1 MLAFKYNARLCNLLT
16 SFNHR
21 LAPLLII
28 SVVQNVPFLIC
39 CVLGGGARFSSFCT
53 EVPGPGNEDHPQLAS
68 LVNQQVNRAGLEG
81 LGLHDTKR
89 PGI

>member
-16 SFNHR
+16 SFNRR

-28 SVVQNVPFLIC
+28 SVVQNVPFLIW
-39 CVLGGGARFSSFCT
+39 CVSGGGRFSSFCT
-53 EVPGPGNEDHPQLAS
+53 EVPGPGNENHPQLAS

-81 LGLHDTKR
+81 LGLRDTKR